1 MNPADL
7 IDLDR
12 YPITDDVS
20 ADGQAFRM
28 HSRLKFQHTG
38 LLALNGFLHEA
49 AIAELAAEARAL
61 EHHAH
66 FVESTHNVYLATQLE
81 DFAGEGPAAK
91 GEHTSV
97 GSVAYDRLPHGSR
110 LRRLYQWDPLIAFIQ
125 SVLGTAELHRF
136 ADPLGACSI
145 NVYRDGGRHGW
156 HFDESELSVTLMLQA
171 PESGGDFE
179 YVAGIRHRHDEEAV
193 LARVL
198 DGDCRETQHLPFTE
212 GTLLIFNGQ
221 QTLHRVT
228 RVAGPRARLV
238 PVLCFSERPD
248 MFNSDEVR
256 RYFWG
261 RAG

>member
-91 GEHTSV
+91 GEHTFV

-125 SVLGTAELHRF
+125 SVHGTAELHRF
-136 ADPLGACSI
+136 ADPLG
-145 NVYRDGGRHGW
+145 DGGRHGW